1 MPFAGANNHYAGG
14 GNVITSD
21 ASSNGYNFAL
31 PNSGSTIA
39 VLNNSGNI
47 GNYGDQFGS
56 GSNKYI
62 RGSFTYLAQ

>member
-1 MPFAGANNHYAGG
+1 MG
-14 GNVITSD
+14 ITSD
-21 ASSNGYNFAL
+21 ASSNGYNNLLYGNA
-31 PNSGSTIA
+31 GITIA

-62 RGSFTYLAQ
+62 RGSFAYLAQ